1 MVVSYGICKDA
12 REQNPPFVPLCQRGK
27 ERDFLCSR
35 YAEQTVRRADEGE
48 RRKNKIRF
56 IALLFAV
63 LALASVISEE
73 IRAAEKSAKLPPVR
87 IGYVSRSILDMPF
100 IIARDRGYF
109 REEGLEP
116 ELIFMKAAQTIPA
129 MLAGGI
135 DFGTATGTAVAAAVS
150 AVDVRVIFALTD
162 KPSFDLLAHSSIATL
177 QQMRGKKLGITA
189 FGALAE
195 ILARQIFLA
204 NKIPPEQITFLPLG
218 TSDVLYVALKAGT
231 IDATMLQI
239 PQTFLAQDE
248 GYRKLAAGAD
258 FYRAVQGGLTTT
270 KVTVNERPELVTK
283 MIRVTQRALRLI
295 RVDKKYAVEFIKGPY
310 LDLGKDRDR
319 FAERIY
325 EAALQYYVASGAV
338 DEKLQREMIT
348 VAAQR
353 IKPKELPPPD
363 RVFDF
368 SFALRV
374 ADSIK

>member
-1 MVVSYGICKDA
+1 MTIGLRSALIGLAVV
-12 REQNPPFVPLCQRGK
+12 V
-27 ERDFLCSR
+27 
-35 YAEQTVRRADEGE
+35 
-48 RRKNKIRF
+48 
-56 IALLFAV
+56 LFAAPV
-63 LALASVISEE
+63 ERIWP
-73 IRAAEKSAKLPPVR
+73 AETTAKLPPVR

-150 AVDVRVIFALTD
+150 GVDVRIVFALTD
-162 KPSFDLLAHSSIATL
+162 KPSFDLLAHPSVATL
-177 QQMRGKKLGITA
+177 QQIRGKKIGITA

-204 NKIPPEQITFLPLG
+204 NKIPPDQVTFLPLG
-218 TSDVLYVALKAGT
+218 TSDVLYIALKAGT

-248 GYRKLAAGAD
+248 GFRKLAAGAD

-270 KVTVNERPELVTK
+270 KATINERPELVTK
-283 MIRVTQRALRLI
+283 MIRATQRALRLI
-295 RVDKKYAVEFIKGPY
+295 RADRKYAVEFIKGPY

-319 FAERIY
+319 FADRIY
-325 EAALQYYVASGAV
+325 NAGLQYYLTSGAV
-338 DEKLQREMIT
+338 DERLQREMIS

-353 IKPKELPPPD
+353 IKPKELAPPE

-374 ADSIK
+374 ADSFK

>member
-1 MVVSYGICKDA
+1 MRHTKTILSA
-12 REQNPPFVPLCQRGK
+12 LCAI
-27 ERDFLCSR
+27 LCVLLSM
-35 YAEQTVRRADEGE
+35 TEG
-48 RRKNKIRF
+48 
-56 IALLFAV
+56 V
-63 LALASVISEE
+63 Q
-73 IRAAEKSAKLPPVR
+73 AAEKSSKLAPVR

-116 ELIFMKAAQTIPA
+116 ELIFIKAAQTIPA

-135 DFGTATGTAVAAAVS
+135 DFGTATGTAVAAAVNGI
-150 AVDVRVIFALTD
+150 DVRVVFALTD
-162 KPSFDLLAHSSIATL
+162 KPSFDLIAAPSITNL

-204 NKIPPEQITFLPLG
+204 NKVPTEQVTFLPLG

-239 PQTFLAQDE
+239 PQTFLAVDE
-248 GYRKLAAGAD
+248 GFRKLAAGAD
-258 FYRAVQGGLTTT
+258 VYRAVQGGLTTT
-270 KVTVNERPELVTK
+270 KATISERPELVSK
-283 MIRVTQRALRLI
+283 MIRATQRALRLI
-295 RVDKKYAVEFIKGPY
+295 RSDKKFAVEFIKGPY

-319 FAERIY
+319 FADRIY
-325 EAALQYYVASGAV
+325 DAALQYYLQSGAV
-338 DEKLQREMIT
+338 DEKLQREMIA

-353 IKPKELPPPD
+353 IKPKEIAPPE

-368 SFALRV
+368 SFALKV
-374 ADSIK
+374 AETLR

>member
-1 MVVSYGICKDA
+1 M
-12 REQNPPFVPLCQRGK
+12 
-27 ERDFLCSR
+27 
-35 YAEQTVRRADEGE
+35 
-48 RRKNKIRF
+48 KNGTRV
-56 IALLFAV
+56 ALFAILLLSSIV
-63 LALASVISEE
+63 LH
-73 IRAAEKSAKLPPVR
+73 RTNTQAAEKAAKLPPVR

-150 AVDVRVIFALTD
+150 GVDVRVVFALTD
-162 KPSFDLLAHSSIATL
+162 KPSFDMLSHPSITTL
-177 QQMRGKKLGITA
+177 PQMRGKKIGITA

-195 ILARQIFLA
+195 ILARHIFIA
-204 NKIPPEQITFLPLG
+204 NKIPPEQVTFLPLG
-218 TSDVLYVALKAGT
+218 TSDVLYIALKAGT

-248 GYRKLAAGAD
+248 GFKKLAAGAD
-258 FYRAVQGGLTTT
+258 VYRAVQGGLTTT
-270 KVTVNERPELVTK
+270 KATINERPELVTK
-283 MIRVTQRALRLI
+283 MIRATQKGIRLI
-295 RVDKKYAVEFIKGPY
+295 RSDKKYAIEFIKGPY

-319 FAERIY
+319 FADRIY
-325 EAALQYYVASGAV
+325 DAALQYYVASGAV

-353 IKPKELPPPD
+353 VKPKELPPPE

-368 SFALRV
+368 SFAQKV
-374 ADSIK
+374 ADSLK